1 MATEKDGAGTPVEKV
16 KPQYIRSNAKATVRI
31 EFKKAVPMEK
41 YATLPQLG
49 RFTLRDEGK
58 TIGLGQIVKYKP
70 ANGAAGIVK
79 QMAKATIVEG
89 KAKSVDIVYDPETG
103 KERPA

>member
-1 MATEKDGAGTPVEKV
+1 
-16 KPQYIRSNAKATVRI
+16 
-31 EFKKAVPMEK
+31 MEK

-58 TIGLGQIVKYKP
+58 TIGVGQIVKYKP

-79 QMAKATIVEG
+79 QMAKATIVD
-89 KAKSVDIVYDPETG
+89 KSINTVYDMETG
-103 KERPA
+103 KEVPAKKEMEAIAEE